1 MEAQVHAI
9 PGAPLRSSRTI
20 RRPMSDELDIQTF
33 LGEARQGKWRPVNV
47 LVGAEHFLIER
58 AVRLLKNAS
67 IGSAG
72 IRGFNEDVFHGQGLS
87 GAKVAA
93 AAKTLPMM
101 ADTRFVLVR
110 DIEDVANAELEAL
123 AEYVAKPSPSTCLVL
138 MGEKLD
144 GKTKLSKAAKALAA
158 KGGGAYLTVEPLK
171 GALLERFTQ
180 GEFKRRKCAVDADAL
195 SVLIDSIG
203 NDLAAME
210 DAVERLTL
218 FVSGEGG
225 QGRVTRHAVEE
236 IIERVRVDTVWALVD
251 AIGLK
256 KTKLAAEAVGSLL
269 ADREPPLKILGAI
282 SRQFRMIARMKDAL
296 EDGNSPQDA
305 TRLAGAPPFKARD
318 LSESARRFSTHDLR
332 RAFRVLAET
341 DQALKG
347 SKRDPEILLESS
359 VLALMR

>member
-1 MEAQVHAI
+1 
-9 PGAPLRSSRTI
+9 
-20 RRPMSDELDIQTF
+20 MSDELDIQTF

-58 AVRLLKNAS
+58 AARLLKTAS
-67 IGSAG
+67 IGTAG

-123 AEYVAKPSPSTCLVL
+123 AEYVAKPSPTTCLVL

-158 KGGGAYLTVEPLK
+158 KDGGAYLVVEPLK
-171 GALLERFTQ
+171 GPLLERFTM
-180 GEFKRRKCAVDADAL
+180 GEFKRRKCAIDADAL
-195 SVLIDSIG
+195 SLLVDSIG

-210 DAVERLTL
+210 DAVERLSL
-218 FVSGEGG
+218 FVATDAGP
-225 QGRVTRHAVEE
+225 GRVTRHAVDE

-256 KTKLAAEAVGSLL
+256 KTKFAAEAVGSLL

-282 SRQFRMIARMKDAL
+282 SRQFRIIARMKDAL
-296 EDGNSPQDA
+296 ESGNSPQEA

-318 LSESARRFSTHDLR
+318 LSESAKRFTSQDLR

-347 SKRDPEILLESS
+347 SKRDPELLLEAS